1 MPSFKN
7 YFNVYIKSEPN
18 LYHTGMLKTVED
30 WANAPNH
37 GAFNVNAPINTQG
50 ASTLSG
56 QGANDETCVFYRQKT
71 GWHFI
76 PGLTWD
82 NYLTL
87 RQYMELMTNTSAFKL
102 THITHTVMNLQ
113 PIIQQL
119 ALGDNRVWSG
129 LNQTSEALFYV
140 DDFKETFAQEFIS
153 KDHDHF
159 EKFLTNKEG
168 IDIGLN
174 PQGIFLPYGKR
185 KLVIIIVFVM

>member
-1 MPSFKN
+1 
-7 YFNVYIKSEPN
+7 
-18 LYHTGMLKTVED
+18 
-30 WANAPNH
+30 
-37 GAFNVNAPINTQG
+37 
-50 ASTLSG
+50 
-56 QGANDETCVFYRQKT
+56 
-71 GWHFI
+71 
-76 PGLTWD
+76 
-82 NYLTL
+82 
-87 RQYMELMTNTSAFKL
+87 
-102 THITHTVMNLQ
+102 MNLQ